1 MQPYIS
7 SPYLYYYNYYYG
19 NGFMTP
25 AMPADFYNSSYM
37 PIADLQNPTPI
48 LTNNPPVTAVTL
60 FKELSGYPNYGNP
73 SGNADI
79 LYTGNRGEWTFEVSP
94 LLIIAGSMNAQ
105 LYIRAVLDDHQ
116 TVPVNRYSTTITI
129 NGTVVHRGQLPLQHG
144 IPTGGMFTNW
154 STLVFNV
161 SPIRRT
167 NTIVIT
173 NTSTTGPNDWIAFDW
188 MEMRFAQR
196 R

>member
-1 MQPYIS
+1 
-7 SPYLYYYNYYYG
+7 
-19 NGFMTP
+19 MTP
-25 AMPADFYNSSYM
+25 AMPQEFYNNSYM
-37 PIADLQNPTPI
+37 PIDDLQNPSPI
-48 LTNNPPVTAVTL
+48 LTNNPPVTAITL

-94 LLIIAGSMNAQ
+94 LLLVTGSMSAQ
-105 LYIRAVLDDHQ
+105 LYIRAVLDDHYA
-116 TVPVNRYSTTITI
+116 VPVNRYSATITI
-129 NGTVVHRGQLPLQHG
+129 NGTVVHRGQLHLQHG
-144 IPTGGMFTNW
+144 TPAGGMFTNW

-173 NTSTTGPNDWIAFDW
+173 NTSTAGPDDWIALDW